1 VSAPA
6 TVVAAPARPALAGPL
21 FVAVSRAAGLV
32 VLVFVLALVSP
43 HFLSWQNLINVL
55 RQASIQFLLSAGL
68 TLCVVAGGIDL
79 SVGAVL
85 GLSACVAAA
94 VIVGGSPWLGMLA
107 ALAVGAAC
115 GLVNGITVAYVRIP
129 AFIATYGMLWIAH
142 GLAYVFMK
150 GEVIHGFPPAFRFVG
165 AGHVGPIPAPIL
177 VMLAVLGLLHVMLHR
192 TRLGRAIYAVG
203 GNPVAARLSGMPVR
217 QYLVTVYTLSGLLA
231 AFAGLVVIAR
241 VNAADSATG
250 EDLLLASIAAMV
262 LGGTSLFGGQGGVV
276 GTAVGSVILS
286 LVLNGMNLLDVKTF
300 WQAFVLGSIVI
311 LSVLADQLAT
321 GRLGRGAEN

>member
-150 GEVIHGFPPAFRFVG
+150 GEVIHGFPPAFRLVG